1 MKIGELDGAREKKM
15 PALRTWTRRLGG
27 RIRFR
32 VFCSRT
38 AWRLAL
44 DAIVHSLA
52 GMIDITD

>member
-1 MKIGELDGAREKKM
+1 M

-32 VFCSRT
+32 VFFSRT

-44 DAIVHSLA
+44 DAIVHPLA
-52 GMIDITD
+52 GMIDVND